1 MLSIC
6 LFFEKSELKY
16 AYKLHA
22 YKKECTSGINFF
34 SKVSSHKRSLISASA
49 YAACEIKSL
58 LQEQI

>member
-6 LFFEKSELKY
+6 LVFKHLSLNMLISFMLI
-16 AYKLHA
+16 
-22 YKKECTSGINFF
+22 KKECTSGINFF